1 MNNRGRTGTRWTRR
15 KEAFVQAYLECGNG
29 AEAARRAGYSERA
42 AKKVASE
49 LLRHDPLVIQAV
61 EDGRRALQER
71 NQITVDSMIRQ
82 FDEDRAFAVRTEN
95 ATAAV
100 RASELKAK
108 LAGLLVDRRDVRMAA
123 GFKVIIE
130 GLDADE
136 DRGAL
141 IDA

>member
-1 MNNRGRTGTRWTRR
+1 MNNRGRTGSRWTRK

-29 AEAARRAGYSERA
+29 AEAARRAGYSVRA

-49 LLRHDPLVIQAV
+49 LLRHDPLVADAV
-61 EDGRRALQER
+61 EEGRKALQER
-71 NQITVDSMIRQ
+71 NEITVDSMIRQ
-82 FDEDRAFAVRTEN
+82 FDEDRHFAVETQN

-108 LAGLLVDRRDVRMAA
+108 LTGLLVDRRDVRMAA

-130 GLDADE
+130 GLDAE
-136 DRGAL
+136 GDRGPF
-141 IDA
+141 IDG